1 MAINDE
7 LRKAVEKAVRD
18 SHQPASLSQ
27 RLTAWLTD
35 MGQRE
40 LTKGEQS
47 RHLVNVR
54 SAIELSDPGAA
65 DED

>member
-7 LRKAVEKAVRD
+7 LRKAVERAVRD
-18 SHQPASLSQ
+18 SHQPATLSQ
-27 RLTAWLTD
+27 RITAWLTD

-40 LTKGEQS
+40 LTKQEQS

-54 SAIELSDPGAA
+54 SAIELPDMGSP
-65 DED
+65 DEN

>member
-7 LRKAVEKAVRD
+7 LRQAVEKAVRE

-27 RLTAWLTD
+27 RLMAWLTD

-40 LTKGEQS
+40 LSKQEQS

-54 SAIELSDPGAA
+54 SAIELSDPEAA

>member
-1 MAINDE
+1 MAINNE
-7 LRKAVEKAVRD
+7 LRQAVEKAVRD

-40 LTKGEQS
+40 LSKQEQS

-54 SAIELSDPGAA
+54 SAIELSDPGTL
-65 DED
+65 DEN